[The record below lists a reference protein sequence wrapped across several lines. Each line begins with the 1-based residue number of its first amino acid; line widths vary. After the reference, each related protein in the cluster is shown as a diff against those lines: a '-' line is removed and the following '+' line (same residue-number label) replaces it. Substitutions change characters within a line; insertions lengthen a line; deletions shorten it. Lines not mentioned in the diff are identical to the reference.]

1 MTIYILVSLH
11 TDGAEQFCSDFH
23 SLYMDKSSYYG
34 QCRVAG
40 AAVEFVVFGSQAKL
54 TSCKL
59 DYKGLKKEVI
69 TGTNAS
75 SFFLYETI
83 KVYVESK
90 LSSYGNDSR
99 FYILNDVNDI
109 CHWESPRVSSN
120 SHRTMQSYFSQLV
133 LVDLS
138 NFVLHDVFGCGPGC
152 NQACPHCRATH
163 KICDEEAVKQ
173 HTTME
178 QIGLCMNSGC
188 TKTLPICQRSALLAH
203 SREHVPPCQ
212 SCKSLRGSC
221 LAPCW
226 KCKKQ
231 VCGSFS
237 CPCVEKATHVERI
250 KRMACPT
257 CAKDCNF
264 SGRLG
269 LESHFQHCKY
279 KSSWKDQCPCGL
291 YFVDHEH
298 KNRHIEG
305 KKGCKLYI
313 PPLAAVSKKYED
325 DRFYL
330 APTKPT
336 PAKSLPTPVPANG
349 LARSLVKDICRAFEK
364 ENHTMYSISEPELS
378 HYREISDAIST
389 ILRSSGIVAE
399 TKGFGSAD
407 KGTGVPGYV
416 DVDMLV
422 VINNFVPTKRKEYA
436 STFRK
441 LLQDAGANLKNSAD
455 DIQQVEF
462 NGVEFDLVLVGAS
475 AEDNDKRAAGF
486 AEARHNVRELRAI
499 VKTDNYVK
507 EVIRAVKYWSKRSY
521 PAGGIKS
528 CLIEA
533 IVLAQYTAAK
543 TELTALTSQQ
553 QRRLVL
559 FKTFFTFIV
568 ASADSAVAR
577 STAVV
582 PGTNS
587 KPSADLVTELMS
599 TAPITAE
606 QRAVAGQVSQQLLDL

>member
-11 TDGAEQFCSDFH
+11 TDGAEQFCGDFH

-152 NQACPHCRATH
+152 IQACPHCRATH
-163 KICDEEAVKQ
+163 KLQVSSRLVLSSLLDMQEAS
-173 HTTME
+173 M
-178 QIGLCMNSGC
+178 QIFFV
-188 TKTLPICQRSALLAH
+188 PIG
-203 SREHVPPCQ
+203 RE
-212 SCKSLRGSC
+212 
-221 LAPCW
+221 
-226 KCKKQ
+226 
-231 VCGSFS
+231 
-237 CPCVEKATHVERI
+237 
-250 KRMACPT
+250 
-257 CAKDCNF
+257 
-264 SGRLG
+264 G

-291 YFVDHEH
+291 FFVDHEH
-298 KNRHIEG
+298 KNRHIEA
-305 KKGCKLYI
+305 KKRCKEYV
-313 PPLAAVSKKYED
+313 PPPPAVSKKYED
-325 DRFYL
+325 NKFYL
-330 APTKPT
+330 APTTPT
-336 PAKSLPTPVPANG
+336 PATSLPTPAPANG
-349 LARSLVKDICRAFEK
+349 FARSLVRDICLAFEK
-364 ENHTMYSISEPELS
+364 ENYTLYTISGPELS
-378 HYREISDAIST
+378 HYRQISDAISS

-407 KGTGVPGYV
+407 KGTGVPGFV

-422 VINNFVPTKRKEYA
+422 IINNFDPTKRKEYA
-436 STFRK
+436 LTFRK

-462 NGVEFDLVLVGAS
+462 NGVEFDLVLVGAN
-475 AEDNDKRAAGF
+475 AEDNDKRAAHF

-507 EVIRAVKYWSKRSY
+507 EVIRAVKYWSKRSF

-533 IVLAQYTAAK
+533 IVLAQYTTAK
-543 TELTALTSQQ
+543 AELTALPSQQ
-553 QRRLVL
+553 QRRLAL
-559 FKTFFTFIV
+559 FKKFFTFVV
-568 ASADSAVAR
+568 ASANSTATI

-587 KPSADLVTELMS
+587 KPSADLVRELMS

-606 QRAVAGQVSQQLLDL
+606 QRVVVGQVSQQLLDL